1 MPKMTLFYFTII
13 FFANQGYFFLS
24 SSFKHLYTVASASEK
39 KNSSSHLYTFFNHL
53 SHYLFKWGV
62 VNPLRLG
69 AAGLL
74 VGSHCCWT
82 STLYSG

>member
-39 KNSSSHLYTFFNHL
+39 KVLPHIYTL
-53 SHYLFKWGV
+53 SLI
-62 VNPLRLG
+62 
-69 AAGLL
+69 
-74 VGSHCCWT
+74 T
-82 STLYSG
+82 